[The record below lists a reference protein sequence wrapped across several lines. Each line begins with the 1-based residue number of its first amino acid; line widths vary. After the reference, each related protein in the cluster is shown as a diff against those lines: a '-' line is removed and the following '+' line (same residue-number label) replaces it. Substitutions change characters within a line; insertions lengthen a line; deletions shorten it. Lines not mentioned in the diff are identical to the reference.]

1 MVLLWDNTQVEKR
14 NAWTHQA
21 VQGHLSEE
29 RTLEQDSRTGLTPPP
44 SLQSEEEK
52 NLPLHYVLIRIHHGH
67 HHGDGHA
74 VF

>member
-14 NAWTHQA
+14 KAWTHQA

-52 NLPLHYVLIRIHHGH
+52 FTLALCTY
-67 HHGDGHA
+67 
-74 VF
+74 

>member
-14 NAWTHQA
+14 KAWTHQA

-44 SLQSEEEK
+44 SLQSEEEEK
-52 NLPLHYVLIRIHHGH
+52 FTLALCTYQNTPWPSPW
-67 HHGDGHA
+67 
-74 VF
+74 